1 MHHHRFIILILCKYT
16 VILLTGLTHLF
27 LELTIFGYTE
37 HGMLVMV
44 IIVKCTDDEVSGTV
58 DKVYNT

>member
-1 MHHHRFIILILCKYT
+1 
-16 VILLTGLTHLF
+16 
-27 LELTIFGYTE
+27 
-37 HGMLVMV
+37 MV

>member
-1 MHHHRFIILILCKYT
+1 MFILCKYT
-16 VILLTGLTHLF
+16 FILFTGLTHLF

-44 IIVKCTDDEVSGTV
+44 IIVKCTDDKVSGTV